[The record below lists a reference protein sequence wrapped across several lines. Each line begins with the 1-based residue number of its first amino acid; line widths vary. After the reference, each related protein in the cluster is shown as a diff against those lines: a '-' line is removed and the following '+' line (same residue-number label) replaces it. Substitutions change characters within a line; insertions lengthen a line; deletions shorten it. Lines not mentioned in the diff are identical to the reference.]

1 MLGRKWLNTF
11 KNTFGLDTW
20 RAILRAAPGLAWITG
35 PDAEAFNRTERK
47 TLLAELDLGAIIL
60 RDCDGRIRYWSAGC
74 AALYG
79 YTPEEAVGKAV
90 HDLLGTAFPL
100 PLSEIEA
107 ALERDGEWRGEV
119 RQRHKDGHEMII
131 AAHVM
136 SRRNRGRASTVVD
149 VTAHR
154 QKEIAFRAEQAD
166 GQRRLE
172 RLIEETALALR
183 ESEDRLRV
191 MVENVTDYAI
201 FMLDAQGNV
210 KNWNPGARRIKG
222 YTAHEIIGQHFS
234 CFYTQEDQAAGEP
247 AGVLERAA
255 REGRYETQGWRV
267 RKDGTPFWASIII
280 YTIRANDGQLIGFT
294 KVVRDT
300 TEHRQT
306 QLALQEA
313 QKRLFKA
320 QKMEAVG
327 QLTGGVAHD
336 FNNLLQAVSG
346 NLELVQLSS
355 EQGDEERVREL
366 LEVLQRAIGRGARL
380 TAQLLAF
387 SRRQILHP
395 ERVLITDLITETADL
410 IRRALGE
417 TITFEMRAEAGLW
430 PCHIDPAQFEAAIL
444 NLALNARDAMRTG
457 GTLTVSM
464 ANVPLG
470 TNKPET
476 FNGTAS
482 GDYVRIDI
490 SDTGSGMT
498 EEVRAHA
505 FEPFFTTKEVG
516 QGSGLGLAQVHG
528 FVYQSDGA
536 ISIDSA
542 PGQGTRISLFFPRA
556 AAPDLER
563 EAVSDDAEQVRGEP
577 ARGAVL
583 LVEDDPT
590 VLRAVQMGL
599 VSAGYRVVVAHDA
612 SKALSVLRSGIELEM
627 LFSDVV
633 LPGGI
638 SGLELAREAR
648 KMYPRL
654 PVLLTSGYPVDVLT
668 RHGGKAE
675 FEILAKPYRIEKL
688 LRRIAELTRE
698 AAA

>member
-1 MLGRKWLNTF
+1 MRGYKWLITF
-11 KNTFGLDTW
+11 KNTLGLDAW
-20 RAILRAAPGLAWITG
+20 RGVLRAATGLAWITEG
-35 PDAEAFNRTERK
+35 FNRTERARK

-60 RDCDGRIRYWSAGC
+60 RDCDGKIRYWSAGC

-90 HDLLGTAFPL
+90 HDLLGTAFPM

-119 RQRHKDGHEMII
+119 RQRHKDGHEMSI
-131 AAHVM
+131 AAHVVPG
-136 SRRNRGRASTVVD
+136 RNQRRASTVVD
-149 VTAHR
+149 VSSHR
-154 QKEIAFRAEQAD
+154 RKEIAFRVEQAD
-166 GQRRLE
+166 RQRRLE

-210 KNWNPGARRIKG
+210 KSWNPGAQRIKG
-222 YTAHEIIGQHFS
+222 YTADEIIGRHFS
-234 CFYTQEDQAAGEP
+234 CFYTQQDQAADEP
-247 AGVLERAA
+247 ARSLERAA

-267 RKDGTPFWASIII
+267 RKDGKFFWASIIV
-280 YTIRANDGQLIGFT
+280 YPIRANDGQLMGFT
-294 KVVRDT
+294 KVTRDT
-300 TEHRQT
+300 TEQRQA

-313 QKRLFKA
+313 QKGLFKA

-346 NLELVQLSS
+346 NLELIQLSS
-355 EQGDEERVREL
+355 KQGDEERVAEL
-366 LEVLQRAIGRGARL
+366 LEVAQRAIGRGARL

-395 ERVLITDLITETADL
+395 ERVLVNDLIAETADL

-417 TITFEMRAEAGLW
+417 TITFEMHAEAGLW

-444 NLALNARDAMRTG
+444 NLVLNARDAMPTG
-457 GTLTVSM
+457 GTLTVSI

-470 TNKPET
+470 TKKPET
-476 FNGTAS
+476 FNGAAS

-490 SDTGSGMT
+490 SDTGHGMT
-498 EEVRAHA
+498 AEVRAHA

-516 QGSGLGLAQVHG
+516 KGTGLGLAQVYG

-556 AAPDLER
+556 TTPDLER
-563 EAVSDDAEQVRGEP
+563 EAVSDDAEQVGGVP
-577 ARGAVL
+577 AQGAVL

-590 VLRAVQMGL
+590 VLRAIQMGL
-599 VSAGYRVVVAHDA
+599 VSAGYRVVAADDA
-612 SKALSVLRSGIELEM
+612 SKALSVLRSGIELEI

-638 SGLELAREAR
+638 SGVELAQEAR
-648 KMYPRL
+648 KMYPCL
-654 PVLLTSGYPVDVLT
+654 PVLLTSGYPGDVLK
-668 RHGGKAE
+668 RHGGKGE
-675 FEILAKPYRIEKL
+675 FEILGKPYRLEKL
-688 LRRIAELTRE
+688 LGRIAELTRK